1 MEWMFGYCL
10 NFNHNIENW
19 DVSNVTNMYA
29 MFYNCTNFS
38 KSLKNWNVSNV
49 TNMEEMFFNI
59 KGVNRYI
66 PI

>member
-1 MEWMFGYCL
+1 
-10 NFNHNIENW
+10 
-19 DVSNVTNMYA
+19 VTNMYA

-59 KGVNRYI
+59 KGVNGYS